1 MKSKFYN
8 AVTLAGYLY
17 SHALEERFTG
27 PTSKNPGTNYITGTI
42 SIATNDDVTN
52 IVDVHYSYITP
63 TTSKG
68 APNNLYITLKSII
81 DGKTKTVMGDGQ
93 ADAAMVSIRSSI
105 ALNEFYSNKNGSEEL
120 ISSKRN
126 EGGFITVVHQ
136 LPTTQD
142 ERNMFDVDML
152 ITKTR
157 HLDEDPERGFK
168 AQTKIKGY
176 IFDDFRKDMLPVEFT
191 VVDPRACDYFEG
203 ADITEKTPMFTHLHG
218 REISETVVKSFVE
231 EGAFGED
238 SVREVKSS
246 RKDFVI
252 HWASKLPYD
261 YGDEAA
267 LTDED
272 VKKMAE
278 ARNIKLATL
287 KARLVT
293 VTKPKATFTTSTDDF
308 DF

>member
-1 MKSKFYN
+1 
-8 AVTLAGYLY
+8 
-17 SHALEERFTG
+17 
-27 PTSKNPGTNYITGTI
+27 
-42 SIATNDDVTN
+42 
-52 IVDVHYSYITP
+52 
-63 TTSKG
+63 
-68 APNNLYITLKSII
+68 
-81 DGKTKTVMGDGQ
+81 MGDGQ
-93 ADAAMVSIRSSI
+93 ADAAMVSVKSSI

-126 EGGFITVVHQ
+126 EGGFITIIHQ

-157 HLDEDPERGFK
+157 HLDDDPERGFK

-176 IFDDFRKDMLPVEFT
+176 IFDDFRKEMLPVEFT

-238 SVREVKSS
+238 SIREVKSS

-261 YGDEAA
+261 YGDEAT

-272 VKKMAE
+272 VDKMNE